1 MLPPW
6 FATLQNRMLVQALQ
20 HIRRW
25 PQGPLWSYFLRLAI
39 LFGCL
44 PFSEAMAKAQSNA
57 TVRVAGIVLKWIR
70 ADKEANLRR
79 LEPMVREAAKGGARI
94 VVTTECFLDG
104 YAIKDKSIPLAD
116 YRALGEPIPDGKYFQ
131 RLAALAGELKI
142 HLVAGM
148 TEADGELRYNTSVL
162 IGPDGKLIGKY
173 RKHAL
178 EHERVRNTPGT
189 NTPAFDTGLGRFGM
203 MICADRK
210 HPDLVNGIVAEGA
223 AFLICPSGGMFG
235 PKSNDPIL
243 QARSKENGRYI
254 VFVHPCEFLVTGP
267 DGAILTTTLLGN
279 SLEIFAPE
287 AGSEKDTKQVFFF
300 DLPLKAR

>member
-1 MLPPW
+1 MSEQFAAFSRHPVPTLILYLGMLFSW
-6 FATLQNRMLVQALQ
+6 
-20 HIRRW
+20 
-25 PQGPLWSYFLRLAI
+25 LA
-39 LFGCL
+39 
-44 PFSEAMAKAQSNA
+44 FSESAAIAQSNG

-70 ADKEANLRR
+70 ADKEANYRR

-104 YAIKDKSIPLAD
+104 YAIKDKSIPLAE
-116 YRALGEPIPDGKYFQ
+116 YRALGEAIPDGNYFQ

-162 IGPDGKLIGKY
+162 IGPDGRLIGRY

-178 EHERVRNTPGT
+178 EHELVRNTPGT
-189 NTPAFDTGLGRFGM
+189 NAPAFDTGLGRLGM

-210 HPDLVNGIVAEGA
+210 HPDLVSRIVADGA
-223 AFLICPSGGMFG
+223 EFLLCPSGGMFG

-243 QARSKENGRYI
+243 QARSKETGRYI
-254 VFVHPCEFLVTGP
+254 VFVHPCEFLVTAP
-267 DGAILTTTLLGN
+267 DGKILTSTLLGD
-279 SLEIFAPE
+279 SLEITAAE
-287 AGSEKDTKQVFFF
+287 MGSDKDTKQVFYV
-300 DLPLKAR
+300 DLPLKPKL